1 MLRIR
6 VHGRGG
12 EGAVTFAHVLC
23 ASATY
28 DGKFGQSCMSPA
40 IERRG
45 APVEA
50 YARIGDRKV
59 AERGAIVNPDI
70 VVLLNPTLTTAVN
83 IEAGMSDSGR
93 IVANSNKD
101 LGFGHES
108 VYVDASSIAQRILKL
123 PITNTTML
131 GAFAAATDL
140 VTLDSLEKGVRLIL
154 ARFSEQKLNL
164 NMKAIRAGYEEVKRG
179 QNVH

>member
-28 DGKFGQSCMSPA
+28 DGNFGQSCMSPA

-59 AERGAIVNPDI
+59 AERGAILNPDI

-83 IEAGMSDSGR
+83 IEAGMNDNGR
-93 IVANSNKD
+93 IVANSQKD
-101 LGFGHES
+101 LGFSHES
-108 VYVDASSIAQRILKL
+108 VYIDASSIAQRILKL

-164 NMKAIRAGYEEVKRG
+164 NIEAIRAGYEEVKRG
-179 QNVH
+179 QSVH

>member
-6 VHGRGG
+6 IHGRGG

-50 YARIGDRKV
+50 YARIGDRRV
-59 AERGAIVNPDI
+59 AERGAILNPDL
-70 VVLLNPTLTTAVN
+70 VVVLNPTLVKAPT
-83 IEAGMSDSGR
+83 IEAGLSDVGR
-93 IVANSNKD
+93 LVVNCTDGAE
-101 LGFGHES
+101 FQHEATCI
-108 VYVDASSIAQRILKL
+108 DATSIAFRILKV

-131 GAFAAATDL
+131 GALAAATDL
-140 VTLDSLEKGVRLIL
+140 VTLDSLEKGIRLL
-154 ARFSEQKLNL
+154 LSKFSEEKLQL
-164 NMKAIRAGYEEVKRG
+164 NFEAMRAGYEEVKRG
-179 QNVH
+179 

>member
-23 ASATY
+23 ASATF

-50 YARIGDRKV
+50 YARIGDRRI

-70 VVLLNPTLTTAVN
+70 VVVLNPTLVKTANV
-83 IEAGMSDSGR
+83 EVGMTEDGTLVVKCAR
-93 IVANSNKD
+93 H
-101 LGFGHES
+101 GH
-108 VYVDASSIAQRILKL
+108 
-123 PITNTTML
+123 
-131 GAFAAATDL
+131 
-140 VTLDSLEKGVRLIL
+140 
-154 ARFSEQKLNL
+154 
-164 NMKAIRAGYEEVKRG
+164 
-179 QNVH
+179 